1 MKKATKLVCV
11 LALVLAV
18 LLSGC
23 ERFHFSFTTV
33 LNNTKIEVNDA
44 VDGDFAESS
53 PISVGKDRV
62 VVVDSALEKGKL
74 KIDFTEATVFSN
86 EDGPDDVILGDV
98 VASVTVGR
106 SGKER
111 IALERGDYVMQIEA
125 IGETDG
131 VVTVNVEKR

>member
-1 MKKATKLVCV
+1 MRKVRFVCV
-11 LALVLAV
+11 LALVLAL

-23 ERFHFSFTTV
+23 EKFHFSFTTA

-74 KIDFTEATVFSN
+74 KIDFTKATVFSN

-111 IALERGDYVMQIEA
+111 LALERGDYVMQIEA